1 MIRGLLKRV
10 ERLEALQQANTG
22 LREAWIETL
31 SGWDGERHLAMV
43 SAPGAGRCIFQER
56 RGPGPQLGDF
66 GKFGW
71 VLRLSTAE
79 MNL

>member
-1 MIRGLLKRV
+1 MMRSLLKRV
-10 ERLEALQQANTG
+10 ERLEAQQANMG
-22 LREAWIETL
+22 LRDALIETL
-31 SGWDGERHLAMV
+31 SDWDGERHLAMV
-43 SAPGAGRCIFQER
+43 SADAGRCIFQER